1 MLKNSLTRLQFS
13 SLLILLV
20 LGTLPAI
27 VRLPWLVSVVCL
39 LPIIIHFI
47 KPLLYRKICTLLL
60 LLLLIVTILLSFDSW
75 FSGDAII
82 AFICALLWLK
92 SVEIKG
98 PRDVWILIFAVCVVM
113 ALNALFGI
121 GLWQMLHLFVVVCC
135 LLFTMICL
143 QSSADGLAS
152 KVMLQRSVLY
162 FVIALPLTAILFF
175 MLPRVPG
182 PLWDMGL
189 AMGLPV
195 KMVLEKKPTAA
206 IEGTLKSGVV
216 NSLQLD
222 NSAVLVAEF
231 EGAVPSKSLLYW
243 RGAVFWDYDGEKW
256 SLPEKWSTRANLVR
270 NAIKGKVAREQA
282 IAQGS
287 EQVSYKMRVSAHGGH
302 WLYALDMPYLS
313 APETFL
319 SKEYQLVSMRK
330 VNKEFTYN
338 MQSYLN
344 YSARLPLTES
354 QKKRALLLPE
364 NSNPEIIKLGRK
376 LSINDQ
382 GERLKSDDEIIAIAS
397 RWYANAGLTHSAKHS
412 ISADRNSLD
421 QFLIEKKPG
430 SVEHVAGSFVMLMRA
445 TGIPARLV
453 SGYRGGNIIALTN
466 FVIVKQGH
474 AHVWPEVWSRSK
486 GWQRVE
492 AKDFIMSVSQQ
503 AQAPKAL
510 PKTKAETVKKEKA
523 PVKKAPAVKKL
534 SAQEQCQASWLC
546 RWMQGTEHWVVN
558 FDADKQLQAMNS
570 LGLVKG
576 TVGRLMLFT
585 ALSIVLLLLIYRAIA
600 YWLIRRKRCL
610 REVGYTLFCNTMTKR
625 GCAPESDECPANYQ
639 QRLMV
644 KFPQHEQQLPLL
656 MKSYLHGQYGQEQ
669 QNKVYLTMVK
679 RFIALSKLRD

>member
-13 SLLILLV
+13 ALLSLLA

-39 LPIIIHFI
+39 LPILIHFI
-47 KPLLYRKICTLLL
+47 KPVWYRKISSLILLVLLL
-60 LLLLIVTILLSFDSW
+60 LTIVLSFDSW

-92 SVEIKG
+92 STEIKG

-121 GLWQMLHLFVVVCC
+121 GLWQMLHLLVVICC

-143 QSSADGLAS
+143 QTSDANPSST
-152 KVMLQRSVLY
+152 VILQRSVLY

-195 KMVLEKKPTAA
+195 KMVLQKNPTAA

-216 NSLQLD
+216 NRLQLD

-231 EGAVPSKSLLYW
+231 ESAVPSKSLLYW
-243 RGAVFWDYDGEKW
+243 RGAVFWDYDGENW
-256 SLPEKWSTRANLVR
+256 SLPDKWSTRASLARV
-270 NAIKGKVAREQA
+270 AIKGKKARNEA
-282 IAQGS
+282 IANGS
-287 EQVSYKMRVSAHGGH
+287 VMVRYKMRVSAHGGH
-302 WLYALDMPYLS
+302 WLYALDMPFLS
-313 APETFL
+313 APETLL
-319 SKEYQLVSMRK
+319 SQDYQLISIRK
-330 VNKEFTYN
+330 VDKEFTYN
-338 MQSYLN
+338 MASYLK
-344 YSARLPLTES
+344 YAALYPLTE
-354 QKKRALLLPE
+354 QQRQRALHLPQE
-364 NSNPEIIKLGRK
+364 SNPKIVQLGKRLALTDSGQRIK
-376 LSINDQ
+376 SNEEVI
-382 GERLKSDDEIIAIAS
+382 EIAS
-397 RWYANAGLTHSAKHS
+397 RWYANAGLTHSEKHN
-412 ISADRNSLD
+412 ISAGRNSLD

-430 SVEHVAGSFVMLMRA
+430 SAEHVAGSFVLLMRA
-445 TGIPARLV
+445 AGIPARLV
-453 SGYRGGNIIALTN
+453 TGYRGGNIIALTN

-474 AHVWPEVWSRSK
+474 AHVWPEVWREKK

-492 AKDFIMSVSQQ
+492 AKDFIMSVSHQ
-503 AQAPKAL
+503 AQAANVL
-510 PKTKAETVKKEKA
+510 PKTKIIKKEKA
-523 PVKKAPAVKKL
+523 ALKTSAAVKPL
-534 SAQEQCQASWLC
+534 SAQQQCQASWLC

-558 FDADKQLQAMNS
+558 FNADKQLQAMNS

-585 ALSIVLLLLIYRAIA
+585 ALSIVLLMLIYRGIA
-600 YWLIRRKRCL
+600 YWLTQRKRCL

-625 GCAPESDECPANYQ
+625 GCAPKTDECPATYLQ
-639 QRLMV
+639 HLIE
-644 KFPQHEQQLPLL
+644 KFPQYELQLSLL
-656 MKSYLHGQYGQEQ
+656 MKTYLDGQYGKDQ
-669 QNKVYLTMVK
+669 QNKAYLTMVK
-679 RFIALSKLRD
+679 RFIGLSKLRD

>member
-13 SLLILLV
+13 ALLTLLA
-20 LGTLPAI
+20 LGTLPAL
-27 VRLPWLVSVVCL
+27 VRLPWLVSLVCL
-39 LPIIIHFI
+39 LPIAVHFI
-47 KPLLYRKICTLLL
+47 KPIMYRKITSLLL
-60 LLLLIVTILLSFDSW
+60 LLLLLLTIVLSFDSW

-82 AFICALLWLK
+82 AFICTLLWLK
-92 SVEIKG
+92 STEINSK
-98 PRDVWILIFAVCVVM
+98 RDVWILVFAVCVVM

-121 GLWQMLHLFVVVCC
+121 GLWQMLHLFVVICC
-135 LLFTMICL
+135 LLFTMLCMQITSD
-143 QSSADGLAS
+143 QAS
-152 KVMLQRSVLY
+152 IWQMIQRSFLY

-243 RGAVFWDYDGEKW
+243 RGAVFWDYDGERW
-256 SLPEKWSTRANLVR
+256 SLPEKWSSRANLARQAV
-270 NAIKGKVAREQA
+270 KGKAAREQA
-282 IAQGS
+282 ISEGS
-287 EQVSYKMRVSAHGGH
+287 EMVRYKMRVSAHGGH
-302 WLYALDMPYLS
+302 WLYALDMPSLS
-313 APETFL
+313 APETLL
-319 SKEYQLVSMRK
+319 SKDYQLISIRK

-338 MQSYLN
+338 MASYLS
-344 YSARLPLTES
+344 YSATIPLTEK
-354 QKKRALLLPE
+354 QQQRALTLPE
-364 NSNPEIIKLGRK
+364 NSNPKIVQLGQELALDK
-376 LSINDQ
+376 S
-382 GERLKSDDEIIAIAS
+382 GKRLQSDNEIIAVAS

-430 SVEHVAGSFVMLMRA
+430 SAEHVAGSFVLLMRA
-445 TGIPARLV
+445 AGIPARLV
-453 SGYRGGNIIALTN
+453 TGYRGGNIIALTN

-474 AHVWPEVWSRSK
+474 AHVWPEVWSSDK

-492 AKDFIMSVSQQ
+492 AKDFIMSVSHQ
-503 AQAPKAL
+503 AAAPKSVPEKKQAKQQ
-510 PKTKAETVKKEKA
+510 PKKE
-523 PVKKAPAVKKL
+523 VKKAPAVKKL

-546 RWMQGTEHWVVN
+546 RWLQGAEHWIVE

-585 ALSIVLLLLIYRAIA
+585 ALSIVLLLLVYRAVTYYLA
-600 YWLIRRKRCL
+600 RRKRCL
-610 REVGYTLFCNTMTKR
+610 RQLGYELFCKTMSKS
-625 GCAPESDECPANYQ
+625 GCERELNECPATYH
-639 QRLMV
+639 QRLLVM
-644 KFPQHEQQLPLL
+644 FPQYEPQLQLL
-656 MKSYLHGQYGQEQ
+656 MKTYLDGQYG
-669 QNKVYLTMVK
+669 KATDKKSYLVMVK
-679 RFIALSKLRD
+679 RFIGLSKLRD